1 MFIVAFV
8 LHFFFAE
15 DEAKVIDYYYHKSAD
30 YSFSYLPASDT
41 IFYLGKNYIEI
52 SLKEQRARLISRN
65 DSTLSFRISSGNQYI
80 KEGKSTPEGFYTV
93 QNKSP
98 MAISKQFD
106 NAELFNWI
114 GFNGN
119 IGFHGLKG
127 SGYYGSLGIR
137 PASHSCVRIGRED
150 GQKLYQKVKVGT
162 PVIVY
167 YHKPLRVIQFSSF
180 KHFDPA
186 NDFFLRG
193 NSYSIYKTLQ
203 HRMQN
208 IYDGNAIKYNNYRIF
223 YDGNMILRRSF
234 GGNGDPAKVPLR
246 QKNCLVIKSLN
257 RNVMDNLKANI
268 YKIISDTSKV
278 DFR

>member
-1 MFIVAFV
+1 MFLAAFAF
-8 LHFFFAE
+8 HFFFAG
-15 DEAKVIDYYYHKSAD
+15 DEAKVIDYYYQKSGD
-30 YSFSYLPASDT
+30 YSFSYLPSSDT

-65 DSTLSFRISSGNQYI
+65 DSVRTFRISSGNQYI
-80 KEGKSTPEGFYTV
+80 KEGKSTPEGFFTV

-98 MAISKQFD
+98 LAISKQFE

-137 PASHSCVRIGRED
+137 PASHGCVRIGRED
-150 GQKLYQKVKVGT
+150 GQTLYQKVKVGT

-167 YHKPLRVIQFSSF
+167 YHKPLRIIKFSSF
-180 KHFDPA
+180 KDFHPE
-186 NDFFLRG
+186 NDFFMRG

-203 HRMQN
+203 QRLQN
-208 IYDGNAIKYNNYRIF
+208 IYDGNAVKYNNYRIF
-223 YDGNMILRRSF
+223 YDGNSILRRGF
-234 GGNGDPAKVPLR
+234 GGNGDPARVPLR
-246 QKNCLVIKSLN
+246 QKNCLVIKSVD
-257 RNVMDNLKANI
+257 RNVADNLKSNN
-268 YKIISDTSKV
+268 YMLISDTSKV
-278 DFR
+278 DFH